1 MYAITDFI
9 INEKIRDKQVRLIDA
24 DGSQRG
30 IVSIEFARKLA
41 DEKQLDLVKIAP
53 DANPPVCKLVNYSK
67 FKYELVKKEKE
78 ARKKQK
84 IIVTKEIRISLNID
98 THDLNV
104 KMKKA
109 AQFLND
115 GNKVKLSIRF
125 KGRELGRTDLAN
137 DLINKFKDTLKE
149 IGNVEKAAVF
159 ENRSVFLTFT
169 PILKN

>member
-30 IVSIEFARKLA
+30 IVPIEFARKLA

-159 ENRSVFLTFT
+159 ENRSVFLTFA

>member
-41 DEKQLDLVKIAP
+41 DERQLDLVKIAP

-159 ENRSVFLTFT
+159 ENRSVFLTFA

>member
-159 ENRSVFLTFT
+159 ENRSVFLTFA